1 MGTSSSAIFVVI
13 LIFLLNIGAIAFYMA
28 SKSALTLCETTENPS
43 CPVFFC
49 SGTTS
54 ECKNKAYRQTAS
66 GATECQVS
74 LLSKASQVKATST
87 E

>member
-13 LIFLLNIGAIAFYMA
+13 VIFIMNIVGIAFYMA
-28 SKSALTLCETTENPS
+28 SKSALTLCETTENPN

-54 ECKNKAYRQTAS
+54 ECKNRAYRQTAN
-66 GATECQVS
+66 GTTECQVS
-74 LLSKASQVKATST
+74 LLSQAAEVKATPA